1 VLRAEENG
9 LIVASD
15 YEEEQELSSQQE
27 SEEDVYLNGVR
38 GESVDG
44 ANNGNGNDV

>member
-27 SEEDVYLNGVR
+27 SEGDAYLNGAA
-38 GESVDG
+38 GDSVDG
-44 ANNGNGNDV
+44 ANVGNGEDL